1 MRFTTFLLFFSME
14 FDRIF
19 SYLVWIDVNMPTGT
33 GLF

>member
-1 MRFTTFLLFFSME
+1 MRFTIFLLFFWME

-19 SYLVWIDVNMPTGT
+19 SYLVRIDVNMPTGT